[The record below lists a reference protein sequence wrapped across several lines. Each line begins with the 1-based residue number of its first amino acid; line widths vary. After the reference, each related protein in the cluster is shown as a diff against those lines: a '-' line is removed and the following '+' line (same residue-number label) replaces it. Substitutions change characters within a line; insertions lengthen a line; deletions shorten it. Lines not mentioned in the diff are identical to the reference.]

1 MPEHRTER
9 EVAGPWSLATSR
21 TFWEGFG
28 PAALRYQPVNGTLRT
43 VFLVERDWSTAVV
56 TVRQEDTTA
65 HLTVTG
71 EGDLAAATEQTARFL
86 ALDIDAT
93 DWPAVGTRDQVI
105 AAAQAKLP
113 GLRPCG
119 FHSPYEA
126 ATWAVLSQR
135 LRVPQAAQ
143 LRTAL
148 IDRHGHEGAFPA
160 PALLRTLELNLPGR
174 KAEYLRTVADAAL
187 DGTLDGTRLRELDPA
202 AAVAQVQ
209 QVKGLGPFAAE
220 LVVLRGANHPDAV
233 PRHEEQLLDE
243 ITVQY
248 GPDATLDQVSPA
260 WQPFRT
266 WASVH
271 LRAIRALHSTKRA
284 GLVREAG

>member
-271 LRAIRALHSTKRA
+271 LRAIRALHSTTKERD
-284 GLVREAG
+284 